1 LTLRGFHRISEI
13 EFGQILFLSL
23 TTAQQKQTTLNMYT
37 KITGFIIALLV
48 MVSCKSEKKDET
60 DSWRTK
66 KAAVENATHN
76 QLLDVEK
83 EQGWELLF
91 DGETMDGWHLYNDP
105 NADSVW
111 EVVDGELHSN
121 ANDESLTAGDL
132 VSDKSYSNYE
142 LLLEWKISGNGN
154 SGIFINVQELPQVP
168 TAWQSG
174 PEYQILGADHMD
186 YDVPEKRPGCLYVFL
201 PQQNTV
207 EVKQGE
213 WNKTRIKQ
221 VDGKIEFYL
230 NGVLTAEEDLS
241 SPKWEQK
248 IAETH
253 FSKYPEFGKTTEGKI
268 ALQYWYFE
276 TWFRNIKIREL

>member
-1 LTLRGFHRISEI
+1 MH
-13 EFGQILFLSL
+13 
-23 TTAQQKQTTLNMYT
+23 T
-37 KITGFIIALLV
+37 KIPGFIIALLV
-48 MVSCKSEKKDET
+48 LVSCKNEKKKEET
-60 DSWRTK
+60 EIWRTK
-66 KAAVENATHN
+66 KAAVENAVHN

-91 DGETMDGWHLYNDP
+91 DGKTMEGWHLYNNP

-132 VSDKSYSNYE
+132 VTDKSYTNYE
-142 LLLEWKISGNGN
+142 LMLEWKISGNGN
-154 SGIFINVQELPQVP
+154 SGVFINVQEMPDVP

-201 PQQNTV
+201 PQQNKV

-213 WNKTRIKQ
+213 WNKTLIKQ
-221 VDGKIEFYL
+221 VNGKIEFYL
-230 NGVLTAEEDLS
+230 NGVLTAQEDLS
-241 SPKWEQK
+241 SSGWKEK

-253 FSKYPEFGKTTEGKI
+253 FSKYPEFGKTTQGKI

>member
-1 LTLRGFHRISEI
+1 MR
-13 EFGQILFLSL
+13 
-23 TTAQQKQTTLNMYT
+23 K
-37 KITGFIIALLV
+37 KITGCVLVLLILA
-48 MVSCKSEKKDET
+48 SCKTDKKKD
-60 DSWRTK
+60 DSDTWRTK
-66 KAAVENATHN
+66 KAAVANATHN
-76 QLLDVEK
+76 QLLEVEK
-83 EQGWELLF
+83 EEGWELLF
-91 DGETMDGWHLYNDP
+91 DGKTMNGWHLYNDP
-105 NADSVW
+105 DAESVW
-111 EVVDGELHSN
+111 EVVDGSLHSN

-132 VSDKSYSNYE
+132 VTDNAYENYE
-142 LLLEWKISGNGN
+142 LTLEWKISGNGN
-154 SGIFINVQELPQVP
+154 SGVFINVQELPEVP

-201 PQQNTV
+201 PQQNNV

-230 NGVLTAEEDLS
+230 NGVLTAEKDFSLPEW
-241 SPKWEQK
+241 KEG
-248 IAETH
+248 IAGTH
-253 FSKYPEFGKTTEGKI
+253 FSKYPEFGKTTEGKV